1 MTGTNILSA
10 ALGCW
15 YFAWAAAL
23 AYADMFVG
31 AEDR

>member
-1 MTGTNILSA
+1 MTGTNIPLA

-23 AYADMFVG
+23 AYADIFVE